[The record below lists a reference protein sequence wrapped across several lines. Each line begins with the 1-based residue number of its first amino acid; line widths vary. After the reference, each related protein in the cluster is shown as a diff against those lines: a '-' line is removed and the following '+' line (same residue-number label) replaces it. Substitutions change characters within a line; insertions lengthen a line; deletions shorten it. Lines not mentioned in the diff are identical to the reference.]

1 MFFYCII
8 LGLQQALVTF
18 SVLGAVH
25 ICQALID
32 SCSRFSEF
40 LQMFSVLSKFMRF
53 GMLAQTPYVTF
64 GGTLIGFD
72 KGIVWQLN
80 PTCWLEIMA
89 TFVFVII
96 SVSDDA
102 AKSWVID
109 SGADPNGMTRINLF
123 DSAASQAR
131 VRIISIHR
139 SI

>member
-1 MFFYCII
+1 
-8 LGLQQALVTF
+8 
-18 SVLGAVH
+18 
-25 ICQALID
+25 
-32 SCSRFSEF
+32 
-40 LQMFSVLSKFMRF
+40 MFSVLSKFMRF